1 MLMPTR
7 YAASIVLFAALGLVR
22 VAGPPQAF
30 AESAAQR
37 KLAIVVARGLGV
49 SNIDSGT
56 LRRAFRGE
64 TTELGSTRLVPFNFA
79 AGDPV
84 RTAFDQQLLSWSP
97 DETARYWIDRR
108 IRGQGRPPHVVPSA
122 PVLLAV
128 IEKLAGAIGYLPA
141 ALVNDRVQVL
151 HVDGLGPGDPSY
163 PFNSPP

>member
-7 YAASIVLFAALGLVR
+7 YAVSIMLCAAFGLVR
-22 VAGPPQAF
+22 LSGPPQAF
-30 AESAAQR
+30 AETAAQR
-37 KLAIVVARGLGV
+37 KLAIVVARTLGV

-56 LRRAFRGE
+56 LRRTFRGE
-64 TTELGSTRLVPFNFA
+64 TTELGTTRLVPFNFA

-84 RTAFDQQLLSWSP
+84 RAAFDQQLLSWSP
-97 DETARYWIDRR
+97 EETARYWIDRR

-151 HVDGLGPGDPSY
+151 RVDGASPSDSSY
-163 PFNSPP
+163 PFDLPP